1 MESDKDL
8 IRKKAVS
15 WLNKQT
21 YPPRKGNH
29 FRLIAFIFSVVVCL
43 MSLLIVVVVDFG
55 EDIDLYFSSMRNQVY
70 LIIGTI
76 AVVFGFTVWFWV
88 RKYKNF

>member
-21 YPPRKGNH
+21 YPPRKPNH
-29 FRLIAFIFSVVVCL
+29 FKVIAFIFGVVVCL
-43 MSLLIVVVVDFG
+43 MCLLIVVVVDFG
-55 EDIDLYFSSMRNQVY
+55 EDIDLYFSSMRTQLY
-70 LIIGTI
+70 LIIGLLPVL
-76 AVVFGFTVWFWV
+76 AGFSIWV
-88 RKYKNF
+88 YRRNF

>member
-21 YPPRKGNH
+21 YPPRKPNH
-29 FRLIAFIFSVVVCL
+29 FKVIAFIFGGVVCF

-70 LIIGTI
+70 LIIGII
-76 AVVFGFTVWFWV
+76 AVVFGFTVWYWF
-88 RKYKNF
+88 RRYRNF